1 MAKGQ
6 KSKEAVI
13 EKILSSFGGAFL
25 YNGNKEIRIPRTDD
39 GELVQIKVSLTCAK
53 ENVEPGD
60 DTVVPGATSV
70 KATKVV
76 TIANG
81 AEPVF
86 EEASAIVEPSAEEL
100 NTVSNLMESL
110 GL

>member
-1 MAKGQ
+1 MARVQEEKLIVIN
-6 KSKEAVI
+6 KIKEVFP
-13 EKILSSFGGAFL
+13 EAFE
-25 YNGNKEIRIPRTDD
+25 YDKAIRIPIGD
-39 GELVQIKVSLTCAK
+39 VQIKVALTAAK
-53 ENVEPGD
+53 DNVEPGG
-60 DTVVPGATSV
+60 DTAVPGV

-76 TIANG
+76 AIANG

>member
-1 MAKGQ
+1 MARGQ
-6 KSKEAVI
+6 EEKLIVINKIKEVFP
-13 EKILSSFGGAFL
+13 EAFE
-25 YNGNKEIRIPRTDD
+25 YDKTIRIPIGD
-39 GELVQIKVSLTCAK
+39 VQIKVALTAAK
-53 ENVEPGD
+53 DNVEPGG
-60 DTVVPGATSV
+60 DTAVPGV
-70 KATKVV
+70 KAIKV
-76 TIANG
+76 TIVEG

>member
-1 MAKGQ
+1 MARGQ
-6 KSKEAVI
+6 EEKLIVINKIKEI
-13 EKILSSFGGAFL
+13 FPEAFE
-25 YNGNKEIRIPRTDD
+25 YDKTIRIPIGD
-39 GELVQIKVSLTCAK
+39 VQIKVALTAAK
-53 ENVEPGD
+53 DNVEPGGD
-60 DTVVPGATSV
+60 AAVPGT

-76 TIANG
+76 AIANG

-86 EEASAIVEPSAEEL
+86 GEASAIVEPSAEEL

>member
-1 MAKGQ
+1 MARGQ
-6 KSKEAVI
+6 EEKLIVINKIKEVFP
-13 EKILSSFGGAFL
+13 EAFE
-25 YNGNKEIRIPRTDD
+25 YDKVIRIPIGD
-39 GELVQIKVSLTCAK
+39 VQIKVTLTAAK
-53 ENVEPGD
+53 DNVEPGGD
-60 DTVVPGATSV
+60 IAVPGV
-70 KATKVV
+70 KATKV
-76 TIANG
+76 TIVEG